1 MLMWISQLGKENEM
15 KIRFDDTDQLNSI
28 KGEYQIT
35 RPIQHQVLTDINT
48 IKLKLLKQRLNFS
61 NQKKAELLLRLLENS
76 VYIASVEINIL
87 KRKIQKM
94 EASKNEAQ

>member
-1 MLMWISQLGKENEM
+1 M
-15 KIRFDDTDQLNSI
+15 KVRFDDTDQLNSI
-28 KGEYQIT
+28 KGDYQIT
-35 RPIQHQVLTDINT
+35 KPEQHQVLTDINT

-94 EASKNEAQ
+94 EAGKNEAQ

>member
-1 MLMWISQLGKENEM
+1 MWISQLGKENEM
-15 KIRFDDTDQLNSI
+15 DDRIRFDDTDELNSI
-28 KGEYQIT
+28 KGGRQIT
-35 RPIQHQVLTDINT
+35 KPEQHQVLTDINT

-61 NQKKAELLLRLLENS
+61 NQKKAELLLRILENS

-94 EASKNEAQ
+94 EAGKNEAQ